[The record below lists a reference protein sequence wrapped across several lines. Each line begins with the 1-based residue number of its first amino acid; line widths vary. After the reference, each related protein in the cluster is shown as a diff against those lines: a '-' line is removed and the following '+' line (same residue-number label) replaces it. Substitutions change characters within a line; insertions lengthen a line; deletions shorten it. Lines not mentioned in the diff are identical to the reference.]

1 MSNTEQQ
8 VEQEI
13 QSKNLNAPRIT
24 PENIGSVIESEHYFT
39 AAQGD
44 AKAIEDW
51 AFVNGSL
58 NGEAMRPVP
67 KALELLTFCVLV
79 LKNGFTVTGESACAS
94 PENFNLEIGKRIAY
108 DNARNKIWSLEGY
121 LLKEKLHLI
130 QEKQVTLGEL
140 KNNIAHQHEFFSD
153 EENKFV
159 VQLKLTDGAVVTELH
174 SSKNQAVIMAYYSA
188 SNYLHNKTNQSPAIS
203 GNCAAPSPE
212 IRNDDGLKPSEF
224 SCSIEACAY
233 GSSSSNG

>member
-24 PENIGSVIESEHYFT
+24 PEHIGSVIVSEHYFT

-58 NGEAMRPVP
+58 NGAAMRPVP

-94 PENFNLEIGKRIAY
+94 PENFDPEIGKRIAY
-108 DNARNKIWSLEGY
+108 DNARNKIWPLEGY
-121 LLKEKLHLI
+121 LLKEKLHI
-130 QEKQVTLGEL
+130 KVGEHEASDIKYSQPAEDKKCEDGVKPFEPSCSSQVGCVDGNTDKSKSDRENSYLLTHLLGSTL
-140 KNNIAHQHEFFSD
+140 
-153 EENKFV
+153 
-159 VQLKLTDGAVVTELH
+159 
-174 SSKNQAVIMAYYSA
+174 
-188 SNYLHNKTNQSPAIS
+188 
-203 GNCAAPSPE
+203 SPE
-212 IRNDDGLKPSEF
+212 LRRKAEEKLILLIDRLITE
-224 SCSIEACAY
+224 
-233 GSSSSNG
+233 